1 MKRVVLLVAL
11 LALMVTTLGVL
22 GSAADLTFVCPAW
35 QGDTVKEIKAI
46 VAEWNDAYPDIQ
58 VEILWQAWENL
69 DDYLLTSF
77 QGGQAPDIFH
87 EDAVMCYEYG
97 MLGYAAPLNDYLN
110 DETISDIPVSTW
122 EGVSDDKGTIYGVPL
137 LQETLVIFYNKTLFA
152 DAGITLPADGMITW
166 DELRGYAQ
174 LLTKRDETGKVTTW
188 GLLAPLEQRLWWC
201 LVEQNEGHVL
211 QRHDDGT
218 WHVEIDE
225 NAREAIKSFTDL
237 VTVDQTMPQDILS
250 YDFMSLLKGFKDGQY
265 AMFSYGC
272 WVRSW
277 IVRLTKG
284 ELDWGMLQ
292 VKGEKKI
299 VTEADP
305 QALGIYVD
313 SPHRDEAF
321 QFVEFFTNTENSA
334 RIAYADWLF
343 PVRQSALERPEFQSE
358 ENQWSIAYQWL
369 PYAQDVKPHM
379 FAFFAWEWQSFLP
392 QIELVILGKQDLE
405 TALEVATTQGNL
417 FLRRMGLQ

>member
-1 MKRVVLLVAL
+1 MRRVVVLVTL
-11 LALMVTTLGVL
+11 LAMVFGTFGVI

-46 VAEWNDAYPDIQ
+46 VAEWNDAHPDIQ
-58 VEILWQAWENL
+58 VEIIWQAWENL

-87 EDAVMCYEYG
+87 EDAVVCYEYG
-97 MLGYAAPLNDYLN
+97 QLGYAAPLNDYLN
-110 DETISDIPVSTW
+110 EETLADIPASNW
-122 EGVSDDKGTIYGVPL
+122 EEVSDDEGTIYGIPL

-152 DAGITLPADGMITW
+152 DAGITIPADGLVTW
-166 DELRGYAQ
+166 DELRDYAQ
-174 LLTKRDETGKVTTW
+174 RLTKRDENGEVTTW

-225 NAREAIKSFTDL
+225 NAKEAIKSFTDL

-250 YDFMSLLKGFKDGQY
+250 YDFMSLLQGFKSGKY

-277 IVRLTKG
+277 IERLTKG
-284 ELDWGMLQ
+284 DLDWGMLQ
-292 VKGEKKI
+292 IKGEKKI

-305 QALGIYVD
+305 QALGIYVN
-313 SPHRDEAF
+313 SPHRDEAA

-343 PVRQSALERPEFQSE
+343 PVRQSALERPEFQTE
-358 ENQWSIAYQWL
+358 EGQWNIAYQWL

-379 FAFFAWEWQSFLP
+379 FGFFAWEWQSFLP
-392 QIELVILGKQDLE
+392 QIELVILGKEDLA
-405 TALEVATTQGNL
+405 TALDDATTQGNL